1 MNKRIFIDMD
11 GVISDFEKGAK
22 DEALKRG
29 VPKLSRPDLFVDYRN
44 LDIIPGAVEAV
55 HTLNRD
61 FDVFIA
67 STPPWTR
74 PEVWGH
80 KKEWLEDYFP
90 YLKRKL
96 ILTHRKDLLIGDILI
111 DDSRFRGQPDFKGD
125 WFWFNKDWEEKN
137 WKACL
142 DWIYTLKENNEKL

>member
-1 MNKRIFIDMD
+1 MKKYRIFIDMD
-11 GVISDFEKGAK
+11 GVIADFEKASNEFQKIHGK
-22 DEALKRG
+22 TN
-29 VPKLSRPDLFVDYRN
+29 RPDLHVNYRD
-44 LDIIPGAVEAV
+44 LDVIPLAKSSVECLA
-55 HTLNRD
+55 RD

-80 KKEWLEDYFP
+80 KREWIGEHFP
-90 YLKRKL
+90 YLKRRI

-111 DDSRFRGQPDFKGD
+111 DDSRWRGQPDFQGE
-125 WFWFNKDWEEKN
+125 WFWFNQNWKNKN

-142 DWIYTLKENNEKL
+142 EWIYKEYKK